1 MLQLSD
7 LVCSACGGNIWC
19 FSVTKG
25 HSGRVE
31 SPLPASAYVLG
42 ADSGGCCIY
51 TGRRCRFPWTDGK
64 NDKLKTYVPHRK
76 HFSELFGR
84 LTAIRWGTQ
93 RCREPGGKVNPWK
106 HRRCAGKVV
115 ADLTAENQ
123 NGVFPPW
130 RDEFF
135 FFPLWEIDLFIPTW
149 GEWASFVIIAW
160 DCPHGLLWGAC
171 WVIGL
176 SA

>member
-1 MLQLSD
+1 MPVEATFGASQR
-7 LVCSACGGNIWC
+7 
-19 FSVTKG
+19 KG
-25 HSGRVE
+25 HSGRAE

-42 ADSGGCCIY
+42 ADSGGCCIC

-76 HFSELFGR
+76 HFPELFGR

-93 RCREPGGKVNPWK
+93 RCWEPGEKLTLESIGAALA
-106 HRRCAGKVV
+106 RCLQILQPKTKMEFS
-115 ADLTAENQ
+115 LLEEM
-123 NGVFPPW
+123 
-130 RDEFF
+130 RFF
-135 FFPLWEIDLFIPTW
+135 FSPLWEIDLFIPTW

>member
-42 ADSGGCCIY
+42 VDSGGCCIY

-106 HRRCAGKVV
+106 HRRYAGEVV

-135 FFPLWEIDLFIPTW
+135 FLFFLCEKLIYLYQLGVSEHPLL
-149 GEWASFVIIAW
+149 
-160 DCPHGLLWGAC
+160 
-171 WVIGL
+171 
-176 SA
+176 